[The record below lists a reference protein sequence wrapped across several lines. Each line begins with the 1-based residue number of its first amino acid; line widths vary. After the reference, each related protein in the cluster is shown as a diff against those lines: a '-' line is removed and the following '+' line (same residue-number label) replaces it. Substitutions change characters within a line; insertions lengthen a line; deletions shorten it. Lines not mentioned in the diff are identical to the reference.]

1 MTRIVPMK
9 NCDAE
14 WIRVS
19 AADPCPICGADSN
32 CEVFS
37 DGNFA
42 SCNGRP
48 SEWPLTNG
56 AWLHRV
62 EDDRES
68 AAAEGSGTL
77 LTTSLGVA
85 S

>member
-1 MTRIVPMK
+1 MTRIHPVK
-9 NCDAE
+9 TNDAE

-19 AADPCPICGADSN
+19 AADPCPICGANTS

-42 SCNGRP
+42 SCNGRT

-62 EDDRES
+62 EDSASTTES
-68 AAAEGSGTL
+68 GGVSATTAFGTGL
-77 LTTSLGVA
+77 
-85 S
+85 